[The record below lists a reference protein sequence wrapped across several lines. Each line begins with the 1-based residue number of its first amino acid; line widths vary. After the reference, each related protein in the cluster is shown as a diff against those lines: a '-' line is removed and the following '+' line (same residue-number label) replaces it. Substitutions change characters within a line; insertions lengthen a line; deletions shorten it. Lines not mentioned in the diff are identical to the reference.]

1 MQHGT
6 QADPTHEKAPDTMRQ
21 FSYSRAESTDSAIKT
36 HAGQSAAY
44 LAGGTTLMD
53 LIKLDVMQ
61 PERLVDVNRV
71 DLDAIEPGQDGGLT
85 IGAMV
90 RNTALAHDETVQRDY
105 TVLSEALLQG
115 ASRQL
120 RNRATTGGNV
130 MQRVRCSYFR
140 DGISPCNKRE
150 PGSGCSAIEGHN
162 REVFAVLGTSEH
174 CIASHPSDM
183 CVAMAAIGATVHVQ
197 GSRGTREID
206 FGEFHK
212 LPGDSPQIEHDL
224 HNDELITHVSLD
236 APIANA
242 GSTYIKLRDRSSYQF
257 ALASCAAIVS
267 LDGDTIAEVRIALGG
282 VGTKPWRCHEAEA
295 GLVGQPATA
304 EHFAVAAETAMQGAT
319 PYKHNAFKIP
329 LAKKAIA
336 RALRDASARAHANTK
351 GDTA

>member
-1 MQHGT
+1 
-6 QADPTHEKAPDTMRQ
+6 MRE
-21 FSYSRAESTDSAIKT
+21 FSYSRAESADGAVKT
-36 HAGQSAAY
+36 HAAQPSAY
-44 LAGGTTLMD
+44 LAGGTTLID
-53 LIKLDVMQ
+53 LVKLDVMQ
-61 PERLVDVNRV
+61 PERLVDVNRL
-71 DLDAIEPGQDGGLT
+71 DLDAIERHDNGALK

-90 RNTALAHDETVQRDY
+90 RNTALAYDETVQRDY

-150 PGSGCSAIEGHN
+150 PGSGCAAIDGHN

-174 CIASHPSDM
+174 CIATHPSDM
-183 CVAMAAIGATVHVQ
+183 CVAMAAIGARVHVHGTS
-197 GSRGTREID
+197 GSREID
-206 FGEFHK
+206 FGDFHK
-212 LPGDSPQIEHDL
+212 LPGDTPHIEHDL
-224 HNDELITHVSLD
+224 QDDELITHVSLD
-236 APIANA
+236 APIAGA

-267 LDGDTIAEVRIALGG
+267 LDGDRVAEVRIALGG

-295 GLVGQPATA
+295 ALSGQPANA
-304 EHFAVAAETAMQGAT
+304 EHFAQAAETAMQGAT

-329 LAKKAIA
+329 LAKKAIT
-336 RALRDASARAHANTK
+336 RALRDATARAQSAN

>member
-1 MQHGT
+1 
-6 QADPTHEKAPDTMRQ
+6 MRQ
-21 FSYSRAESTDSAIKT
+21 FSYSRAESTEGAVKT
-36 HAGQSAAY
+36 HAGQPAAY
-44 LAGGTTLMD
+44 LAGGTTLID
-53 LIKLDVMQ
+53 LVKLDVMQ
-61 PERLVDVNRV
+61 PERLVDVNRL
-71 DLDAIEPGQDGGLT
+71 DLDDIEPSDGGLR

-90 RNTALAHDETVQRDY
+90 RNTALAYNESVRRDY

-140 DGISPCNKRE
+140 DGVSACNKRE

-162 REVFAVLGTSEH
+162 REVFAVLGTSDH
-174 CIASHPSDM
+174 CIATHPSDM

-197 GSRGTREID
+197 GDSGTRAID
-206 FGEFHK
+206 FGDFHK
-212 LPGDSPQIEHDL
+212 LPGDTPHIEHEL
-224 HNDELITHVSLD
+224 QEDELITHVSLD
-236 APIANA
+236 APLAGA

-267 LDGDTIAEVRIALGG
+267 LDGDKIARARIALGG
-282 VGTKPWRCHEAEA
+282 VGTKPWRCHESEA
-295 GLVGQPATA
+295 ALAGQPAN
-304 EHFAVAAETAMQGAT
+304 EQNFKQAADTAMQGAT

-329 LAKKAIA
+329 LAKKAIV
-336 RALRDASARAHANTK
+336 RALRDATARANGDTN